1 MFVNGVPPF
10 WAMAKKYKIL
20 CSLSSLVFV
29 LDQLT
34 KSFVLK
40 TLAIGESIPVIQGFF
55 DLVHVRNRG
64 AAFGM
69 FHLLKDGIR
78 VPFFY
83 GISFIAFFSLLY
95 FFRQLRDK
103 QLCYAAPMSLIMGG
117 ILGNLVDR
125 VRFGDVIDF
134 LSLHIHDK
142 IFLGVL
148 MEWPAFNVADSAIT
162 ISMIWITILV
172 LRGK

>member
-1 MFVNGVPPF
+1 MFVNDVPPF
-10 WAMAKKYKIL
+10 WDMAKKYKIL
-20 CSLSSLVFV
+20 CSLASLVFV

-40 TLAIGESIPVIQGFF
+40 YLAIGESIPVIKEFF

-69 FHLLKDGIR
+69 FHLLEDSIR

-83 GISFIAFFSLLY
+83 GVSFIAFFSLLY
-95 FFRQLRDK
+95 FFRQLK
-103 QLCYAAPMSLIMGG
+103 ENQLYYAAPMSLIAGG

-125 VRFGDVIDF
+125 VRYGDVVDF
-134 LSLHIHDK
+134 ISLRINDK

-162 ISMIWITILV
+162 ISMIWISILV